1 MLDPRRLL
9 TFREVARQ
17 GSFSKAAEALALTQP
32 AVSQQVG
39 SLERELG
46 ATLLTRGRGGAVV
59 TPAGELLLEH
69 AEALAAR
76 LELADS
82 QMEEMA
88 DKSRLSLRFGSFPSA
103 LATIVP
109 VAIEALR
116 RAHPKLE
123 VAIEEAPTSDL
134 ADEVA
139 AGRLHAAVAFQ
150 DADMPRREVP
160 GLRRVDIAEEP
171 FVAVFP
177 TGHRLAKRKRVALED
192 MADEPW
198 MAPSAG
204 GRFLL
209 RIEDLDRARSK
220 PEHERTQIAD
230 LRAIGLDWDEE
241 PVHQS
246 ERTEL
251 YREALERLQ
260 ADGRVYPCW
269 CTRAEIRAAAEAPH
283 GPLPEGAYP
292 GTCRKL
298 TAAERAER
306 ERSGRPAALRLDARA
321 AEITF
326 QDLLHDETT
335 GVVDDFV
342 LW

>member
-69 AEALAAR
+69 ADALAAR
-76 LELADS
+76 LQLADS

-123 VAIEEAPTSDL
+123 VVIEEAPTSDL

-198 MAPSAG
+198 MAPSRG
-204 GRFLL
+204 G
-209 RIEDLDRARSK
+209 IIVRAC
-220 PEHERTQIAD
+220 
-230 LRAIGLDWDEE
+230 
-241 PVHQS
+241 
-246 ERTEL
+246 
-251 YREALERLQ
+251 REAGFEPRIVIVTRDPLASSAMTAAGLAVSLTPQLVQRVEFPGIVHRPLIKAPRRTLYVLLPDKGAHPL
-260 ADGRVYPCW
+260 ADDLVH
-269 CTRAEIRAAAEAPH
+269 ELSAAA
-283 GPLPEGAYP
+283 
-292 GTCRKL
+292 
-298 TAAERAER
+298 
-306 ERSGRPAALRLDARA
+306 
-321 AEITF
+321 
-326 QDLLHDETT
+326 Q
-335 GVVDDFV
+335 
-342 LW
+342 